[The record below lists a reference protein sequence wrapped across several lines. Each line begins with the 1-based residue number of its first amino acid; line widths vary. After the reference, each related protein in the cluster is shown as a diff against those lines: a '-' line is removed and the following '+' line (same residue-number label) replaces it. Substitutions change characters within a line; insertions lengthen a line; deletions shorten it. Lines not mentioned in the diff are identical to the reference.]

1 MVRLYRF
8 EQDGS
13 HHQTGQHSVVRI
25 IGRGMG
31 RSVERLNEA
40 VTIDASDWLRA
51 ILKAHMSDI
60 ERPGEKE

>member
-1 MVRLYRF
+1 
-8 EQDGS
+8 
-13 HHQTGQHSVVRI
+13 
-25 IGRGMG
+25 MG